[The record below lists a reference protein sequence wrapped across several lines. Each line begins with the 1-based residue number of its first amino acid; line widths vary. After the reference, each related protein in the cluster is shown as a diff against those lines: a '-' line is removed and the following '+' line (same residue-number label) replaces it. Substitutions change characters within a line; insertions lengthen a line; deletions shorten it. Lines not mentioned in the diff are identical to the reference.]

1 MSERPPQ
8 YLKLKRHILRHI
20 TNGDWPPLSRVPS
33 ENELVSKF
41 GISRMTVNRAMRE
54 LADAGMVTRTQ
65 GAGTFVAERKAESAM
80 FEVRSIRDEI
90 ISRGQKHTVEIL
102 IRELVSARPVTA
114 RQFALPT
121 GAKLYHSRL
130 LHRADDEPLQLEDRF
145 VNPVCAPDY
154 LEIDFYKEI
163 PHQYLMR
170 TAPLQRIEHT
180 IEAEAASKRLAR
192 LLAVEPGGALLTL
205 TRRTWSHDH
214 VASYVRLS
222 YPAGKF
228 RFVGAFNAGDFKT
241 S

>member
-1 MSERPPQ
+1 MNERPPQ

-20 TNGDWPPLSRVPS
+20 NNGDWPPLSKVPS

-65 GAGTFVAERKAESAM
+65 GAGTFVAERKAEL
-80 FEVRSIRDEI
+80 R
-90 ISRGQKHTVEIL
+90 
-102 IRELVSARPVTA
+102 
-114 RQFALPT
+114 
-121 GAKLYHSRL
+121 Y
-130 LHRADDEPLQLEDRF
+130 
-145 VNPVCAPDY
+145 
-154 LEIDFYKEI
+154 
-163 PHQYLMR
+163 
-170 TAPLQRIEHT
+170 
-180 IEAEAASKRLAR
+180 AASEMKS
-192 LLAVEPGGALLTL
+192 